1 VAAAAYSASPKTRL
15 RALSSFMVL
24 MWQWRCS
31 EWLEG
36 LMNCRPLYVVS
47 RHRFVVHNDALPE
60 NEDLHYGD
68 VRRCRSYHQALYIRA
83 RAASI
88 LTNLTL
94 GGHLAPYED
103 PNETYRSIAVSIA
116 AANVTNYRLNGSWN
130 TKRHQE
136 RQALE
141 HVCKTAS
148 VQEPELGMNVVE
160 GSCVSIKLPTA
171 RMLSL
176 RGMLYKVQG
185 GSLKRRSKA
194 AFRSPRWLR
203 TT

>member
-1 VAAAAYSASPKTRL
+1 
-15 RALSSFMVL
+15 

-31 EWLEG
+31 EWLKR
-36 LMNCRPLYVVS
+36 LMNCRLLYVVS
-47 RHRFVVHNDALPE
+47 KYRFVVHNDALPD
-60 NEDLHYGD
+60 NEDLHCGD
-68 VRRCRSYHQALYIRA
+68 VRRCRSYHRALYIRA
-83 RAASI
+83 RVTSI

-94 GGHLAPYED
+94 GGHLAPYGD

-116 AANVTNYRLNGSWN
+116 AANVTKYRLNGSRN
-130 TKRHQE
+130 IKRHQK
-136 RQALE
+136 RQAFE

-160 GSCVSIKLPTA
+160 GSCVFIKLPTA

-176 RGMLYKVQG
+176 RSMLYKVQG